1 MLILKLATRN
11 LFRQLG
17 RNALSMVSII
27 MGVLVIIAGRGMAN
41 GLDENVYRAQIH
53 DAGHVVVVPPE
64 KNVASPTRRGVW
76 GGLAQLAFCG
86 KRLSLGRLGGVTRV

>member
-41 GLDENVYRAQIH
+41 GLDENVYRPKSTTL
-53 DAGHVVVVPPE
+53 DTWWWCPPTTPSS
-64 KNVASPTRRGVW
+64 ASTTPLTP
-76 GGLAQLAFCG
+76 
-86 KRLSLGRLGGVTRV
+86 STP